1 MIIKPFLNFLCG
13 SSLIIP
19 FGFPVKTTFSMK
31 KKTLRLEWLR
41 VIKNTDTKIF
51 KVSKHKK
58 QGSGMISSMAY
69 SDGIIEIPENIS
81 NIKVGDIFIFYP
93 FETLFK

>member
-1 MIIKPFLNFLCG
+1 M
-13 SSLIIP
+13 IP

-31 KKTLRLEWLR
+31 KKTQRLEWLR
-41 VIKNTDTKIF
+41 VIKNADPKIF
-51 KVSKHKK
+51 KVYKYKK

-81 NIKVGDIFIFYP
+81 KIRVGDIFTFYP